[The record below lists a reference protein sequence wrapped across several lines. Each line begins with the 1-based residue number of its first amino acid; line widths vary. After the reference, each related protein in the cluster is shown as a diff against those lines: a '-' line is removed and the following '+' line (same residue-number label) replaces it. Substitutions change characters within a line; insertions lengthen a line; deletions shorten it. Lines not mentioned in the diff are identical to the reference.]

1 MNREDLFKLVKDW
14 ADEVTDG
21 NGYVTYEFDPPA
33 LVRFVEC
40 VIEEEREACAKLCE
54 AFSVDRG
61 MIDDETLKTGVLSGA
76 SMCAL
81 AIRAKGQG

>member
-1 MNREDLFKLVKDW
+1 MNRDDLFKLVKAW

-40 VIEEEREACAKLCE
+40 VIEEERE
-54 AFSVDRG
+54 
-61 MIDDETLKTGVLSGA
+61 
-76 SMCAL
+76 MCAQTVASIAGDEQYRWAAM
-81 AIRAKGQG
+81 AIRERGAP

>member
-1 MNREDLFKLVKDW
+1 MNRDDLFKLVKDW

-40 VIEEEREACAKLCE
+40 VVEEEREACAQVCE
-54 AFSVDRG
+54 AEGKRVD
-61 MIDDETLKTGVLSGA
+61 A
-76 SMCAL
+76 SWVSCAF
-81 AIRAKGQG
+81 AIRERGAP

>member
-1 MNREDLFKLVKDW
+1 MNRDDLFKLVKDW

-40 VIEEEREACAKLCE
+40 VVEEEREACARACDKLGDEFADANAADC
-54 AFSVDRG
+54 AF
-61 MIDDETLKTGVLSGA
+61 
-76 SMCAL
+76 
-81 AIRAKGQG
+81 AIRERGAP